1 MNRRDFLK
9 TTGMAAAGGALAD
22 SQRPALAGAG
32 QPDPGGSP
40 DHGPVP
46 GPQPNILFILVDELR
61 FPSVFPAGVNSVDE
75 FLARF
80 MPNVHSLWQSGVKF
94 GSHYT
99 AASACSPSRGV
110 LISGLYSQQSWLLQ
124 TIKTGL
130 GLTRTSPTP
139 PLNPAYPTYGK
150 LLRAAGYQTPYV
162 GKWHASIPTS
172 DPSRLQVY
180 GFNGLTYPDP
190 DGANLQG
197 TVGDHSSDP
206 IYLNDQD
213 ISNQAVQYLSGRR
226 TGDDPWCL
234 TVGFVNPHDQQFFWA
249 GTEFQTYNDM
259 FAAAAPT
266 KPILTYSTTP
276 PIVSWDAD
284 PLKSPPP
291 LGYPALPPNWE
302 SAASIKAKKPSL
314 QYFARTFSDAI
325 WGGVSDDTSQS
336 GFTLQ
341 PYPNPNNVEK
351 LLDTAIGVAPFRYWQ
366 RCLDS
371 YTNVMSIVD
380 QRIGEVLGALPK
392 DVAQNTIIVFGSD
405 HGDYAGAHGFV
416 AGKVGSCYEEP
427 FHIPLV
433 VVDPSSRFVGDIET
447 VRTGLTSSVDMLAML
462 VSLGYNGSRDWMTG
476 RLAKIYGGRH
486 DMVPML
492 RSASAPGRPYVLL
505 ATDEIVPGYFF
516 FNDPPPHVVAIR
528 TQTAKL
534 GIYSKWNPL
543 TGAIEPGSS
552 EVEFYDY
559 STPEGIAEL
568 VSTPDDPRAA
578 PMMDVLLNTLIPT
591 ELRAPLPGALGAA
604 QDISKDLYLLFQ
616 AAFLNLP
623 GTGTTPASD
632 DLRNLLGFGQ
642 EF

>member
-1 MNRRDFLK
+1 MAKRGEVRQPLHRRLGLLAIARGPDLRPLQPAEL
-9 TTGMAAAGGALAD
+9 AAANDQDRSRPYKDLAD
-22 SQRPALAGAG
+22 ATAEPSL
-32 QPDPGGSP
+32 PD
-40 DHGPVP
+40 
-46 GPQPNILFILVDELR
+46 
-61 FPSVFPAGVNSVDE
+61 
-75 FLARF
+75 
-80 MPNVHSLWQSGVKF
+80 LW
-94 GSHYT
+94 
-99 AASACSPSRGV
+99 
-110 LISGLYSQQSWLLQ
+110 
-124 TIKTGL
+124 
-130 GLTRTSPTP
+130 
-139 PLNPAYPTYGK
+139 K

-276 PIVSWDAD
+276 PIVPWDAD

-336 GFTLQ
+336 GFTFQ

-405 HGDYAGAHGFV
+405 HGEYAGAHGFV

-427 FHIPLV
+427 FHIPLI
-433 VVDPSSRFVGDIET
+433 VVDPSSRFVGDIDNRADGADILSGHARHAGQSRVQWQSRLDDRPARQDLWWT
-447 VRTGLTSSVDMLAML
+447 PRHGADAPVRVRAGPA
-462 VSLGYNGSRDWMTG
+462 
-476 RLAKIYGGRH
+476 
-486 DMVPML
+486 L
-492 RSASAPGRPYVLL
+492 R
-505 ATDEIVPGYFF
+505 
-516 FNDPPPHVVAIR
+516 
-528 TQTAKL
+528 
-534 GIYSKWNPL
+534 
-543 TGAIEPGSS
+543 
-552 EVEFYDY
+552 
-559 STPEGIAEL
+559 
-568 VSTPDDPRAA
+568 
-578 PMMDVLLNTLIPT
+578 
-591 ELRAPLPGALGAA
+591 
-604 QDISKDLYLLFQ
+604 
-616 AAFLNLP
+616 
-623 GTGTTPASD
+623 PAGD
-632 DLRNLLGFGQ
+632 G
-642 EF
+642 